1 MASLAVRFLDA
12 LREARRGEV
21 SAGIRFEERQS
32 AVDYWK
38 AGSESGGCSTRL
50 AVKIQK
56 QSHSR
61 DTGWSMR
68 DAEKW
73 NSAKVQNHVRSG
85 STDDGPAAAREVR
98 GYGRDMEQDRDAQA
112 EPCES
117 PARITPSQLRSL
129 AAGQRR
135 RVKNV

>member
-1 MASLAVRFLDA
+1 MHGVSSGTFLDT
-12 LREARRGEV
+12 LRETRRGEV

-38 AGSESGGCSTRL
+38 ARSESGGCGAGL
-50 AVKIQK
+50 AVKIHK

-73 NSAKVQNHVRSG
+73 NSAKVQRHVRSG
-85 STDDGPAAAREVR
+85 STDNGPAAAREVR
-98 GYGRDMEQDRDAQA
+98 GYGRDMGQGRDAQA

-117 PARITPSQLRSL
+117 PARTTQSQLRWR
-129 AAGQRR
+129 AAGQR
-135 RVKNV
+135 